1 MPGSIAEAHYLQI
14 GGIDQ
19 WALIRGE
26 RATNPPLVLLHGGPG
41 MSKTSFFRRC
51 NAPLEKSFTV
61 VYWDQR
67 GAGKS
72 YDRRIPSASMTV
84 EQFVSDSTS

>member
-1 MPGSIAEAHYLQI
+1 
-14 GGIDQ
+14 
-19 WALIRGE
+19 
-26 RATNPPLVLLHGGPG
+26 
-41 MSKTSFFRRC
+41 MSETSFFRRC

-72 YDRRIPSASMTV
+72 YDRIAQSEWRRYV
-84 EQFVSDSTS
+84 ENDGDGLESVERSQSPGTG